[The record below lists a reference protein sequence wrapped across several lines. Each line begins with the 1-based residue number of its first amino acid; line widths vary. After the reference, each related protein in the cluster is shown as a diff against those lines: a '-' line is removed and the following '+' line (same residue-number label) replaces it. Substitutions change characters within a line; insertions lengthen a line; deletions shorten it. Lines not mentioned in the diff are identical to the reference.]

1 MMFADGKRVD
11 ADLLCQN
18 GLADD
23 VSKRL
28 RLRQECAVR
37 VDGYIAEGIQ
47 PELER
52 IGHGDQCWL
61 RYHSRQ
67 AWASRG
73 SVCPVMSRS
82 AWNTQP
88 CVC

>member
-11 ADLLCQN
+11 ADLLCQDCF
-18 GLADD
+18 ADD

-28 RLRQECAVR
+28 RFRQERAVGI
-37 VDGYIAEGIQ
+37 DGHVAEGIQ
-47 PELER
+47 PELE
-52 IGHGDQCWL
+52 GVEHDDQCWL

-67 AWASRG
+67 LRASRG